1 MSNARL
7 QSGIWGR
14 RWRAPISFGHPLN
27 VNAVKKMED
36 GDDVIVRC
44 YETNK
49 MATTTTIHLPLWQRT
64 VEAHF
69 APCEIK
75 TFRMPG
81 DGTRPVAETGMLE
94 WID

>member
-1 MSNARL
+1 VDQEN
-7 QSGIWGR
+7 I
-14 RWRAPISFGHPLN
+14 IIT
-27 VNAVKKMED
+27 VVKKMED

-49 MATTTTIHLPLWQRT
+49 MATTATIHLPLWQRT

-81 DGTRPVAETGMLE
+81 DGTRPVAETSMLE